1 MAVNRM
7 VTFLAHLAA
16 SSDHNAQM
24 LAADLSG
31 LADGANDLAVVVA
44 YLRATL
50 DGFEQ
55 AIALAEAECQWRAWR
70 RTVKDFLTV
79 GDQKRIEEGEE
90 MSLT

>member
-31 LADGANDLAVVVA
+31 LADGANSLSAVVA
-44 YLRATL
+44 HLRATL

-70 RTVKDFLTV
+70 RTVKGSLTV
-79 GDQKRIEEGEE
+79 GDLEKSSPE
-90 MSLT
+90 

>member
-1 MAVNRM
+1 M

-55 AIALAEAECQWRAWR
+55 AIAQAEAECRWREWR
-70 RTVKDFLTV
+70 RTVSKAEIVGFSRKSSPDPLDFA
-79 GDQKRIEEGEE
+79 
-90 MSLT
+90 